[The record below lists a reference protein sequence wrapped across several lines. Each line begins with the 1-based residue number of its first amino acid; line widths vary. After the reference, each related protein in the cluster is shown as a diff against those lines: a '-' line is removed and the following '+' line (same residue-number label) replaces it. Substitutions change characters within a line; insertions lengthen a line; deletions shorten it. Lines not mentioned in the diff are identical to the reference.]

1 MVPDTDLDDLLA
13 RADAWMDED
22 PDPNTANQLR
32 ELTTKVSAGDAAA
45 LHALKDAFAGTL
57 EFGTAGLRGRLGP
70 GSNRMNRM
78 VVMRA
83 AAGLASYVR
92 ANGGDSIVIGYDA
105 RHNSDVFAHDTAR
118 VMSGAGISAMVLP
131 RPMPT
136 PVLAFAIRH
145 LGAAAGV
152 MVTASHNPAQDN
164 GYKVY
169 LGDGRQIVAPADRDI
184 AERIGQVGPLSLI
197 PLGDDFVTM
206 DDSVLAAYIE
216 RAVSLLPPGPRDVT
230 AVSTAMHGVGG
241 DVLCRVVI
249 EAGFPA
255 PVTVAAQQQPDP
267 LFPTVTFPNP
277 EEPGAMDLALAQARI
292 TQPDIV
298 IANDPDA
305 DRCAAAVPHQGDWRM
320 LTGDEIGWLLG
331 WWSIQRQRRLGQTP
345 HGALA
350 QSIVSGDMLREIALD
365 SGVRYAA
372 TLTGFKWVSRVPEL
386 TFGYEE
392 ALGYCVDPTV
402 VSDKDGITAAL
413 VLLELTAHMKSLGRT
428 LTDVLDDLALVHGV
442 YLTSQVSVRVT
453 DRAQIRDAMSRLR
466 AHPPTSLAGLPVQR
480 FDDLEEGS
488 ADLPAT
494 DGLRFVLDGARVIV
508 RPSGTE
514 PKLKCYLQV
523 VMPVSDDLVSSRD
536 EAAQRMHRLRADVS
550 SALDLP

>member
-1 MVPDTDLDDLLA
+1 VVPDTDLDDLLA

-536 EAAQRMHRLRADVS
+536 EAARRMHRLRADVS

>member
-1 MVPDTDLDDLLA
+1 VVPDTDLDDLLA

-255 PVTVAAQQQPDP
+255 PMTVAAQQQPDP

>member
-1 MVPDTDLDDLLA
+1 
-13 RADAWMDED
+13 
-22 PDPNTANQLR
+22 
-32 ELTTKVSAGDAAA
+32 
-45 LHALKDAFAGTL
+45 
-57 EFGTAGLRGRLGP
+57 
-70 GSNRMNRM
+70 MNRM

>member
-1 MVPDTDLDDLLA
+1 VVPDTDLDDLLA

>member
-1 MVPDTDLDDLLA
+1 L
-13 RADAWMDED
+13 
-22 PDPNTANQLR
+22 
-32 ELTTKVSAGDAAA
+32 
-45 LHALKDAFAGTL
+45 
-57 EFGTAGLRGRLGP
+57 
-70 GSNRMNRM
+70 
-78 VVMRA
+78 
-83 AAGLASYVR
+83 
-92 ANGGDSIVIGYDA
+92 
-105 RHNSDVFAHDTAR
+105 
-118 VMSGAGISAMVLP
+118 
-131 RPMPT
+131 PT

-169 LGDGRQIVAPADRDI
+169 LGDGRQIVSPTDRDI
-184 AERIGQVGPLSLI
+184 AERISQVGALSLI
-197 PLGDDFVTM
+197 PLGDDFVTL

-277 EEPGAMDLALAQARI
+277 EEPGAIDLALAQARI
-292 TQPDIV
+292 TRPDIV

-331 WWSIQRQRRLGQTP
+331 WWTIQRQRRLGQEP

-350 QSIVSGDMLREIALD
+350 QSIVSGAMLQAIASD
-365 SGVRYAA
+365 AGIDYAA
-372 TLTGFKWVSRVPEL
+372 TLTGFKWVSRVPDL
-386 TFGYEE
+386 IFGYEE
-392 ALGYCVDPTV
+392 ALGYCVDPSV

-413 VLLELTAHMKSLGRT
+413 VLLELAAHMKSQGRT
-428 LTDVLDDLALVHGV
+428 LQDVLDDLARLHGV

-453 DRAQIRDAMSRLR
+453 DLAQIGDAMSRLR
-466 AHPPTSLAGLPVQR
+466 AHPPTSLAGLHVQR

-488 ADLPAT
+488 EDLPAT

-523 VMPVSDDLVSSRD
+523 VMSVTDDLVSSRD
-536 EAAQRMHRLRADVS
+536 EAAQIMHRLRADIS
-550 SALDLP
+550 RALNLS

>member
-1 MVPDTDLDDLLA
+1 VVPDTDLDDLLA
-13 RADAWMDED
+13 RVDAWMDED

>member
-1 MVPDTDLDDLLA
+1 MVTDTDVVDLLA
-13 RADAWMDED
+13 RAKTWIDED
-22 PDPNTANQLR
+22 PDPHTAEQLR
-32 ELTTKVSAGDAAA
+32 ELMAKFNAGDAEA
-45 LHALKDAFAGTL
+45 LHELKDAFAGTL

-70 GSNRMNRM
+70 GSNRMNRT
-78 VVMRA
+78 VVLRA
-83 AAGLASYVR
+83 AAGLASYLR
-92 ANGGDSIVIGYDA
+92 ASGGDSIVIGYDA
-105 RHNSDVFAHDTAR
+105 RHNSDVFAHDTAQ
-118 VMSGAGISAMVLP
+118 VMCGAGISAMILP
-131 RPMPT
+131 RPLPT

-145 LGAAAGV
+145 LGASAGV

-184 AERIGQVGPLSLI
+184 AERISEVGALSTI
-197 PLGDDFVTM
+197 PRGDDYVTM
-206 DDSVLAAYIE
+206 DDSLLEAYIS

-230 AVSTAMHGVGG
+230 TVSTAMHGVGG

-249 EAGFPA
+249 GAGFPA
-255 PVTVAAQQQPDP
+255 PAPVDAQQAPDP

-305 DRCAAAVPHQGDWRM
+305 DRCAAAVPHLGDWRM
-320 LTGDEIGWLLG
+320 LSGDEIGWLLG
-331 WWSIQRQRRLGQTP
+331 WWTIQRQRRLGLEP

-350 QSIVSGDMLREIALD
+350 QSIVSGAMLQAIALD
-365 SGVRYAA
+365 AGVAYAA
-372 TLTGFKWVSRVPEL
+372 TLTGFKWVSRVPDL
-386 TFGYEE
+386 AFGYEE
-392 ALGYCVDPTV
+392 ALGYCVDPNV

-413 VLLELTAHMKSLGRT
+413 LLLELTAHVKALGRT
-428 LTDVLDDLALVHGV
+428 LNDVLDDLARLHGV

-453 DRAQIRDAMSRLR
+453 DLAQIRDAMARLR
-466 AHPPTSLAGLPVQR
+466 AHPPTSLAGLAVQR

-488 ADLPAT
+488 AELPAT

-523 VMPVSDDLVSSRD
+523 AMPVADDLAGSRD
-536 EAAQRMHRLRADVS
+536 EAAQIMHRLRADIS
-550 SALDLP
+550 SALNLS

>member
-1 MVPDTDLDDLLA
+1 
-13 RADAWMDED
+13 
-22 PDPNTANQLR
+22 
-32 ELTTKVSAGDAAA
+32 
-45 LHALKDAFAGTL
+45 
-57 EFGTAGLRGRLGP
+57 
-70 GSNRMNRM
+70 
-78 VVMRA
+78 
-83 AAGLASYVR
+83 
-92 ANGGDSIVIGYDA
+92 
-105 RHNSDVFAHDTAR
+105 
-118 VMSGAGISAMVLP
+118 
-131 RPMPT
+131 
-136 PVLAFAIRH
+136 
-145 LGAAAGV
+145 
-152 MVTASHNPAQDN
+152 
-164 GYKVY
+164 
-169 LGDGRQIVAPADRDI
+169 
-184 AERIGQVGPLSLI
+184 
-197 PLGDDFVTM
+197 
-206 DDSVLAAYIE
+206 
-216 RAVSLLPPGPRDVT
+216 
-230 AVSTAMHGVGG
+230 VSTAMHGVGG
-241 DVLCRVVI
+241 DVLCRVVT

-536 EAAQRMHRLRADVS
+536 EAAQLMHRLRTDVS
-550 SALDLP
+550 RALDLS

>member
-1 MVPDTDLDDLLA
+1 VVPDTDLDDLLA

-550 SALDLP
+550 RALDLP

>member
-1 MVPDTDLDDLLA
+1 VVPDTDLDALLA
-13 RADAWMDED
+13 RADAWVAED
-22 PDPNTANQLR
+22 PDPHTADQLR
-32 ELTTKVSAGDAAA
+32 ELMAKVSAGDAAA
-45 LHALKDAFAGTL
+45 LHELNDAFAGTL

-70 GSNRMNRM
+70 GSNRMNRV

-105 RHNSDVFAHDTAR
+105 RHNSNVFAHDTAR
-118 VMSGAGISAMVLP
+118 VMRGAGVSAMVLP
-131 RPMPT
+131 RPLPT

-169 LGDGRQIVAPADRDI
+169 LGDGRQIVSPTDRDI
-184 AERIGQVGPLSLI
+184 AARISQVGALSLI
-197 PLGDDFVTM
+197 PLGDDFVTL

-277 EEPGAMDLALAQARI
+277 EEPGAIDLALAQARI
-292 TQPDIV
+292 TRPDIV

-331 WWSIQRQRRLGQTP
+331 WWTIQRQRRLGQEP

-350 QSIVSGDMLREIALD
+350 QSIVSGAMLQAIASD
-365 SGVRYAA
+365 AGIDYAA
-372 TLTGFKWVSRVPEL
+372 TLTGFKWVSRVPDL
-386 TFGYEE
+386 IFGYEE
-392 ALGYCVDPTV
+392 ALGYCVDPSV

-413 VLLELTAHMKSLGRT
+413 VLLELAAHMKSQGRT
-428 LTDVLDDLALVHGV
+428 LQDVLDDLARLHGV

-453 DRAQIRDAMSRLR
+453 DLALIGDAMSRLR
-466 AHPPTSLAGLPVQR
+466 AHPPTSLAGLHVLR

-488 ADLPAT
+488 EDLPAT

-523 VMPVSDDLVSSRD
+523 VMSVTDDLVSSRD
-536 EAAQRMHRLRADVS
+536 EAAQIMHRLRADIS
-550 SALDLP
+550 RALNLS